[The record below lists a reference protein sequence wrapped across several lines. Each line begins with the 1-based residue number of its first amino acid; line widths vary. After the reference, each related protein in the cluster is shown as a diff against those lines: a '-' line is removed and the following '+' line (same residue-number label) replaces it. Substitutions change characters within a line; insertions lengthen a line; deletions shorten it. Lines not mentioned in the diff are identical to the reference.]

1 MGERAWGHNARLTAR
16 DVKRAVLE
24 LVQARAAKEGRQVPG
39 DIVEFMDKSDVV
51 FLDAYNRPIE
61 FSRTIIAWEDA

>member
-1 MGERAWGHNARLTAR
+1 VGERAWGHNARLTAR

-39 DIVEFMDKSDVV
+39 DIMEFMDKSDVV
-51 FLDAYNRPIE
+51 FLDAHNRPIE
-61 FSRTIIAWEDA
+61 FSRVIIAWEDA